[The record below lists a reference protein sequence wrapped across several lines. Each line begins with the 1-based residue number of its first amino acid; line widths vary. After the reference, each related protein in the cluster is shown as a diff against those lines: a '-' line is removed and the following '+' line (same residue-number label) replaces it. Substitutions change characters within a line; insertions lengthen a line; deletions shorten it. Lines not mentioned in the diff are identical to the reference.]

1 MSETFLRLF
10 YVADA
15 THKKSL
21 IFIAKNLGHIFC
33 YSLYLDDHHADKG
46 TPRLIYDFLDCHFV
60 KTSFEYFTTNEHLL
74 EVIIL
79 VQNVC
84 K

>member
-33 YSLYLDDHHADKG
+33 YSLYLDDHNVDIGRDTK
-46 TPRLIYDFLDCHFV
+46 
-60 KTSFEYFTTNEHLL
+60 NEKCLS
-74 EVIIL
+74 
-79 VQNVC
+79 
-84 K
+84 